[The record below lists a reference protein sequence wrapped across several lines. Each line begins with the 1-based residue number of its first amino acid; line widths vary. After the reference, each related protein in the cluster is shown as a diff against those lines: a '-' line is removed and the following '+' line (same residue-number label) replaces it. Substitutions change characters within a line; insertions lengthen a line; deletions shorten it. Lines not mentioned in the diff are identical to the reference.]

1 MENGFIKIITK
12 AIIIVSIIVG
22 IFLIFSIYTNS
33 FGTGK
38 NAEDQTEKIHQ
49 EIQYLD
55 TKLLSLINYL
65 NNIDLQNYKVT
76 LTKVQT
82 ESDSPSNSQKN
93 EEGSSSSED
102 SGENG
107 TDKEETTISK
117 MEENTIVQDQG
128 ETDWKTIEGELE
140 ILSNTWNSI
149 VLDLY
154 KINVNSESI
163 ISFSNNINEAIIAV
177 KNQDKNMSA
186 MYLSKL
192 YSFLPEFSLGTKQ
205 DEIKRET
212 LLAKS
217 YIVNAYAYVQTDNWD
232 RVSEEIEKAR
242 VLFASL
248 VNDAR
253 LVENNKRYNVN
264 KSYIVIEELKNSLS
278 KKEKGVFYVK
288 YKNAL
293 EELNII
299 S

>member
-33 FGTGK
+33 FGTDK
-38 NAEDQTEKIHQ
+38 NAEDQKEKIHQ

-288 YKNAL
+288 YKSAL